1 MITFTANE
9 AGKSFLLD
17 GATEEEARLSNTV
30 SDFENWM
37 ESRVAKNTDGVEAS
51 IFIKRRQINNMR
63 LH

>member
-1 MITFTANE
+1 M
-9 AGKSFLLD
+9 KQVKLLLD

-37 ESRVAKNTDGVEAS
+37 ESRVAKNADGIEEDYLNQA
-51 IFIKRRQINNMR
+51 QINNMR